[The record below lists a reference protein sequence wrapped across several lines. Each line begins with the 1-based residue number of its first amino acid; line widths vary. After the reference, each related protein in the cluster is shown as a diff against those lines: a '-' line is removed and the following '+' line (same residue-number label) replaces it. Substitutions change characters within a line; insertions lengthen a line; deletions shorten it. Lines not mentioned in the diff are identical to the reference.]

1 MHFGFI
7 SLSNQEI
14 KEMRRSK
21 STTPLNFRT
30 QQHLVELS
38 GGRSAFSGHGPCA
51 SVRQSHGCIVSGPS
65 KQSLSFFESITSIIS
80 NNDLNKFSRS
90 IYLVRLC
97 EICLKLFCCFFLFH
111 LETIFCCFF
120 LFHLDTMMQKGEP
133 PRPNRFESLLN
144 EPPRFPRFPFDS
156 SL

>member
-1 MHFGFI
+1 MHAYEGSHLFGHIFVSKQRPKHIVHFGFI

-51 SVRQSHGCIVSGPS
+51 SFQAIP
-65 KQSLSFFESITSIIS
+65 
-80 NNDLNKFSRS
+80 
-90 IYLVRLC
+90 RLYS
-97 EICLKLFCCFFLFH
+97 EW
-111 LETIFCCFF
+111 
-120 LFHLDTMMQKGEP
+120 P
-133 PRPNRFESLLN
+133 
-144 EPPRFPRFPFDS
+144 
-156 SL
+156 